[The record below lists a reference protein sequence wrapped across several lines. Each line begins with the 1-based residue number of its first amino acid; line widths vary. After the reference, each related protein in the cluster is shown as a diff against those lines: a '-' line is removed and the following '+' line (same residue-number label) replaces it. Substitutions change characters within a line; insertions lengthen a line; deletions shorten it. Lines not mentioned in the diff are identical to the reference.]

1 MPEPHIVERPS
12 RPRAAL
18 ALLALL
24 ACGCSEEPLPELLP
38 IGEFALV
45 DQDGDEVSNAD
56 LRGKVWI
63 VGFVFTSCPDV
74 CPVLTT
80 QMANLHRRIDSGDV
94 RFVSVS
100 VDPEHDTPE
109 RLREYAARFRAD
121 TSRWSF
127 LTTREPGSMRGV
139 IERAFR
145 QPVGPRAEMGD
156 GRYDIL
162 HAGRFM
168 LVDQRGTLRGLYET
182 DAEGLERLE
191 RDALR
196 LVREEG

>member
-1 MPEPHIVERPS
+1 MRLESGR
-12 RPRAAL
+12 
-18 ALLALL
+18 LLAAAVL
-24 ACGCSEEPLPELLP
+24 AASVIGCSGGEPLPELVP

-45 DQDGDEVSNAD
+45 DQDGRPFGNDD

-63 VGFVFTSCPDV
+63 VDFVFTSCRNA

-80 QMANLHRRIDSGDV
+80 QMANLHRRIDSPDV

-100 VDPEHDTPE
+100 VDPATDTPE

-121 TSRWSF
+121 TSRWTF
-127 LTTREPGSMRGV
+127 LTGDPATVRLT

-145 QPVGPRAEMGD
+145 QPVGERTELGE
-156 GRYDIL
+156 GGYDIL
-162 HAGRFM
+162 HANRFM
-168 LVDQRGTLRGLYET
+168 LVDRRGMLRGLYET

-196 LVREEG
+196 LVAEGG